1 MADGSDYEVGY
12 RRPPRSGQFKKGRSG
27 NPEGRRKGSKNFST
41 ELQEELQEKI
51 SIRENGKVKRISKQR
66 AMLKSLSVKAVQG
79 DTKAAMALATFV
91 HRHIQDADEPPAHAS
106 TPLSKIDA
114 EILAEFEADI
124 RRKAVSAPVRKSVRN
139 RPVRTRSRAK
149 PDKGT
154 DEKSSGG
161 TGRKR
166 DV

>member
-1 MADGSDYEVGY
+1 MDKSSDYEVGY

-27 NPEGRRKGSKNFST
+27 NPGGRLKGSKNFST
-41 ELQEELQEKI
+41 ELKEELQEKI

-66 AMLKSLSVKAVQG
+66 AILKSLSVKAVQG
-79 DTKAAMALATFV
+79 DVKSAMALATFV
-91 HRHIQDADEPPAHAS
+91 HRHIQDADEAPAHAS
-106 TPLSKIDA
+106 TLLSKIDA

-124 RRKAVSAPVRKSVRN
+124 RRKAVNAPVRKSVRD
-139 RPVRTRSRAK
+139 RPVRTRRRSR

-154 DEKSSGG
+154 DEKSSGA
-161 TGRKR
+161 TRRKR